1 MKAIVDWNTVLAS
14 LIYAGLGI
22 FVLLLSFIIIEK
34 LTPQNLW
41 KEIWQ
46 NKNMALALLGSAYMI
61 AVAIII
67 ASAIH

>member
-1 MKAIVDWNTVLAS
+1 MNEIVNWNTVLAS

-22 FVLLLSFIIIEK
+22 FVLLFSFIIIEK

-41 KEIWQ
+41 KEVWQ
-46 NKNMALALLGSAYMI
+46 NKNVALALLGSAYMI

-67 ASAIH
+67 AAAIH

>member
-1 MKAIVDWNTVLAS
+1 MNQIVNWNTVLAS

-41 KEIWQ
+41 KEVSQ
-46 NKNMALALLGSAYMI
+46 NKNVALALLGSAYMI

>member
-1 MKAIVDWNTVLAS
+1 MKGIVDLNTVLAS

-22 FVLLLSFIIIEK
+22 AILLISFVIIDK

-41 KEIWQ
+41 KEVSQ
-46 NKNMALALLGSAYMI
+46 NKNTALAMMASAYI
-61 AVAIII
+61 LAVAIII